1 MRAVDVA
8 VVGGGVIGASVAC
21 ALARGGASVVL
32 IERDDPGAHASRAA
46 AGMLAPIT
54 ESFGRGPIFT
64 LGLES
69 LSLLERDLDALREL
83 SGVDPELIRSGIL
96 RVAREAETASLRAHA
111 AALADFDCAW
121 VEGSEL
127 RKRDARLAPEL
138 AGALFSPREGHVD
151 AYLLTRAYAG
161 AAVRRGAQIQRDTEA
176 LGLLREGDR
185 ITGVRTSAGELHAHD
200 VILCTG
206 AWARHASD
214 WLGRAIP
221 VDPVKGQMLALDGSE
236 PHGGPILWGEGAYI
250 VPRRNGQLRIGA
262 TVEHVGFDARPTA
275 AGVATL
281 LAGAFAIAPALRS
294 CAFVETWAGLRPGTR
309 DHLPLI
315 GRVPGLAGAWLAVG
329 HHRNGILLSALTG
342 RALAAELLDGARWP
356 GLDAFDPARASLQN
370 PDRAERAPGR
380 TT

>member
-1 MRAVDVA
+1 MRAVDV
-8 VVGGGVIGASVAC
+8 VVNGGGVIGASVAC

-32 IERDDPGAHASRAA
+32 VERDDLGAHASRAA

-54 ESFGRGPIFT
+54 ESFERGPIFT

-69 LSLLERDLDALREL
+69 LALLERELDELREL
-83 SGVDPELIRSGIL
+83 SGVDPELTRSGIL
-96 RVAREAETASLRAHA
+96 RVARETEAAAFRAHA
-111 AALADFDCAW
+111 DALAEFDCAW
-121 VEGSEL
+121 IDGAEL

-138 AGALFSPREGHVD
+138 AGALVSGREGHVD

-161 AAVRRGAQIQRDTEA
+161 AAARRGAAILRDTEA
-176 LGLLREGDR
+176 LGLLRDGER
-185 ITGVRTSAGELHAHD
+185 VAGVRASAGEIHAHD

-214 WLGRAIP
+214 WLGSAVP
-221 VDPVKGQMLALDGSE
+221 VDPVKGQMIALDGPS

-275 AGVATL
+275 AGVAVL
-281 LAGAFAIAPALRS
+281 LDAAFALAPALRK

-309 DHLPLI
+309 DHLPLV

-329 HHRNGILLSALTG
+329 HHRNGILLAALTG
-342 RALAAELLDGARWP
+342 RALAGEILDGARWP

-370 PDRAERAPGR
+370 PGRAERAPGR
-380 TT
+380 TI